1 MSIVQSMEWRYATKK
16 FAPETLTDAEV
27 NDLLESVRLAPS
39 SYGLQPYK
47 FIVVKDAALRES
59 LRAAAFNQPQ
69 VVEASHLLV
78 IASETDVNENT
89 VARFIDNAAKTRS
102 VDRSALKP
110 REDFINNYLAPFT
123 ADMRNDWAQKQ
134 AYLALGV
141 FVAAA
146 AEAGIDMCP
155 MEGLDRPRID
165 EILGLRAQN
174 LTTVAFVTLGKRS
187 SDDPAAAFA
196 KVRKPAEQLFPAI

>member
-1 MSIVQSMEWRYATKK
+1 MSIVASMEWRYATKK
-16 FAPETLTDAEV
+16 FAEERLTDAEV
-27 NDLLESVRLAPS
+27 DDLLEAVRLAPS

-47 FIVVKDAALRES
+47 FIVIKDPALRET

-69 VVEASHLLV
+69 VADASHLLV
-78 IASETDVNENT
+78 IASETDVNEQT
-89 VARFIDNAAKTRS
+89 VARFIDNAAKARS
-102 VDRSALKP
+102 VDRTALKP

-123 ADMRNDWAQKQ
+123 KDMRSEWAQKQ

-146 AEAGIDMCP
+146 AEAKIDMCP

-165 EILGLRAQN
+165 EILDLSSKN

-187 SDDPAAAFA
+187 SEDPAAAFA
-196 KVRKPAEQLFPAI
+196 KVRKTTEELFPTV